1 MEALYLTL
9 PTHTFGCVDL
19 MVRNMVFILNIQV
32 VDKRG
37 GQREMRE
44 GRERDD
50 KGEVVATGGL

>member
-1 MEALYLTL
+1 
-9 PTHTFGCVDL
+9 

>member
-1 MEALYLTL
+1 M
-9 PTHTFGCVDL
+9 
-19 MVRNMVFILNIQV
+19 

-37 GQREMRE
+37 GSIVKLDSSGWEMRE